1 MTTNTL
7 VESIVAFILITAAAS
22 LIYALGRRV
31 SPKPVQTENAVSTY
45 ACGERAPIQKQRI
58 TVTLSKYLIFFVILD
73 SSVLLL
79 AFATLITQG
88 VNMPLLLLYLGMI
101 LASSLLLLEGGK
113 DQ

>member
-1 MTTNTL
+1 ML
-7 VESIVAFILITAAAS
+7 VESIIAFILITAAAS
-22 LIYALGRRV
+22 LIYILGRRAA
-31 SPKPVQTENAVSTY
+31 PKPVQTENASLTY

-58 TVTLSKYLIFFVILD
+58 TVTLSKYLIYFVILD
-73 SSVLLL
+73 SSVQLL

-88 VNMPLLLLYLGMI
+88 VNMPLLLIYLGMI

>member
-1 MTTNTL
+1 ML
-7 VESIVAFILITAAAS
+7 VESIIAFILITVAAS
-22 LIYALGRRV
+22 LIYAFGRHA
-31 SPKPVQTENAVSTY
+31 SPKPAQTENAVSTY

-79 AFATLITQG
+79 AFATVVTQG
-88 VNMPLLLLYLGMI
+88 VNMPLLLIYLAMM